1 MTLRADVDLR
11 FHYKNTGTAELGGSA
26 VDEFDLMVDVVLRN
40 GTGTGQ
46 ANKAWRDG
54 DRSIL
59 ASASENLDLSGT
71 LTDRLGQPVVFTAIK
86 AIIVRPKATNVTN
99 LVLGAAASNAWAPL
113 LGATGTL
120 TLVPGFV
127 MCLVGDVG
135 AGYAVTA
142 GTGDILKVAN
152 GGATDL
158 LYDIAIVGV

>member
-11 FHYKNTGTAELGGSA
+11 FHYKNVGTAELGGSA
-26 VDEFDLMVDVVLRN
+26 VDEFDGLVDVVLRS
-40 GTGTGQ
+40 GSGTGQ
-46 ANKAWRDG
+46 VNKAWRDG
-54 DRSIL
+54 DRPIL

-71 LTDRLGQPVVFTAIK
+71 FTDRLGQAVVFTAIK
-86 AIIVRPKATNVTN
+86 ALFVRAKSTNVTN
-99 LVLGAAASNAWAPL
+99 LVLGAAAANPWAAL
-113 LGATGTL
+113 LGATGTATIL
-120 TLVPGFV
+120 PGFV
-127 MCLVGDVG
+127 LCLVGDIG

>member
-11 FHYKNTGTAELGGSA
+11 FHYKNTGTAELGGAA
-26 VDEFDLMVDVVLRN
+26 VDEFDKQLEVVLRN

-46 ANKAWRDG
+46 ANKSWRDG
-54 DRSIL
+54 DRPIL

-71 LTDRLGQPVVFTAIK
+71 FTDRLGQPVVFTAIK
-86 AIIVRPKATNVTN
+86 AILVRPKETNVTN
-99 LVLGAAASNAWAPL
+99 LVLGAAAANPWTPL

-120 TLVPGFV
+120 TLVPGFLL
-127 MCLVGDVG
+127 CLAGDVG

>member
-11 FHYKNTGTAELGGSA
+11 VHVKNTGTPELGSA
-26 VDEFDLMVDVVLRN
+26 AIDEMDLIVDVVLRH
-40 GTGTGQ
+40 GSGTGQ

-86 AIIVRPKATNVTN
+86 ALVVRPKSTNVTN
-99 LVLGAAASNAWAPL
+99 LVLGAAAANPWAPL

-120 TLVPGFV
+120 TCLPGFV
-127 MCLVGDVG
+127 YLIAGDVG

-142 GTGDILKVAN
+142 GTGDILKIAN